1 MIVRHFL
8 RWIQTAPAGDRADAT
23 SALARAYLHSDLS
36 AGDRAAAE
44 AAMIVL
50 LDDPSPLVRRALADA
65 LAGAEDAP
73 HSVLAGLLQDQPD
86 IAAIVARH
94 SPLLLDAELVDL
106 VGTGEPLVQYAVAR
120 RLDVPAPVAAAIA
133 EVGCLEA
140 CLAVVSLDGA
150 DVPAFS
156 IDRIIERFGDDAEMR
171 EALFRRADLSAGARQ
186 ALVVKLSEA
195 LSIFVSD
202 RAWLG
207 KERAGRVVK
216 EAAEKATVV
225 IAAAAR
231 CDALRPLARHLRRSG
246 QLTTGLVLRA
256 LLSGHIGLFEE
267 ALAELS
273 GLSARR
279 VAGLVGDRRG
289 AGFRALYEK
298 AGLPASAYPAFS
310 AAIDAWHAD
319 GAGSAGR
326 GGDAQLRRR
335 MVERVL
341 TAYAPMAAGDLDQLL
356 ALLRRFAAEAARDEA
371 RAFTEDLIA
380 GRDAVDDDDLTFPL
394 AAAA

>member
-23 SALARAYLHSDLS
+23 SALARAYLHSELS
-36 AGDRAAAE
+36 GDDAAATE

-65 LAGAEDAP
+65 LATSEQAP
-73 HSVLAGLLQDQPD
+73 HTVLAGLLQDQPE
-86 IAAIVARH
+86 IASIVARY
-94 SPLLLDAELVDL
+94 SPLLMDAELVDL
-106 VGTGEPLVQYAVAR
+106 VGAGEPLVQYAIAR
-120 RLDVPAPVAAAIA
+120 RADVPAPVAAAIA

-140 CLAVVSLDGA
+140 CLAIVSLNSA

-156 IDRIIERFGDDAEMR
+156 IDRIVERFGGEADIR
-171 EALFRRADLSAGARQ
+171 EALFARQDLSSGARQ
-186 ALVVKLSEA
+186 ALVVKLSQA
-195 LSIFVSD
+195 LSSFVAD

-207 KERAGRVVK
+207 ADRAARIVK

-225 IAAAAR
+225 IASSTEH
-231 CDALRPLARHLRRSG
+231 DLSTLVRHLRKSG

-256 LLSGHIGLFEE
+256 LLSGHVRLFEE
-267 ALAELS
+267 ALGELS
-273 GLSARR
+273 GFGIKRAS
-279 VAGLVGDRRG
+279 GLIHDRRG
-289 AGFRALYEK
+289 AGFRALYDQAK
-298 AGLPASAYPAFS
+298 LPATAYPAFR
-310 AAIDAWHAD
+310 AALDAWHAD
-319 GAGSAGR
+319 GGLSLR

-341 TAYAPMAAGDLDQLL
+341 TAYAPLAEGDLDQLL

-371 RAFTEDLIA
+371 RAFTRDLIA
-380 GRDAVDDDDLTFPL
+380 GNEALDDEDLSFPL
-394 AAAA
+394 VAAA